1 MRTTITLDDELVAK
15 AKDFSGI
22 QETSALLQQA
32 LKQMVEIEASRR
44 LARMGGSSPE
54 LKPVPR
60 RRSDPVDDPS

>member
-44 LARMGGSSPE
+44 LARMGGSSPD
-54 LKPVPR
+54 LNPVPR